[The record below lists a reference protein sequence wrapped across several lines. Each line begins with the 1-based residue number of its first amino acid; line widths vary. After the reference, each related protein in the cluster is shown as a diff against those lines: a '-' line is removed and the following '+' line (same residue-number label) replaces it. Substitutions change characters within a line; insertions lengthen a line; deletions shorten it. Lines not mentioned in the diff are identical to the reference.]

1 MTVAE
6 LERIVTLL
14 KNYDEHLRDKAEHC
28 ANMMADWA
36 DESQSET
43 IRYAEKYS
51 VVRIERQ
58 RVHDSLFELEME
70 IKGLHGKPEQ

>member
-28 ANMMADWA
+28 ADMMADWA
-36 DESQSET
+36 DLLQSET
-43 IRYAEKYS
+43 IRYANKYS

-58 RVHDSLFELEME
+58 RVHNSLLEIE
-70 IKGLHGKPEQ
+70 KGIKDLENKAE

>member
-14 KNYDEHLRDKAEHC
+14 KNYDEHLRDKAEQC
-28 ANMMADWA
+28 ADMMADWA
-36 DESQSET
+36 DLLQSET
-43 IRYAEKYS
+43 IRYANKYS

-58 RVHDSLFELEME
+58 RVHDSLLEIE
-70 IKGLHGKPEQ
+70 KGIKDLENKAE

>member
-6 LERIVTLL
+6 LERIATLL
-14 KNYDEHLRDKAEHC
+14 KNYDEHLRDKAEHY
-28 ANMMADWA
+28 ADMMADWA
-36 DESQSET
+36 DLLQSET

-58 RVHDSLFELEME
+58 RVHDSLLEIE
-70 IKGLHGKPEQ
+70 KGIKDLEGKAE